1 MDTGSEPEV
10 YIECPFTPLTEAEA
24 EVSQDEQHAAA
35 MFGYDDPE
43 TSFLMSLLNGE
54 DSFDSEIIPPFDQQ
68 HDWPMQEDVTLPLAR
83 SLDLLLDLDLS
94 DLSRL
99 TAVSPPLSPP
109 AMDRLLC
116 GGVYDPGNLLTCF
129 WADERTPASET
140 MTATAVQQWAL

>member
-68 HDWPMQEDVTLPLAR
+68 DDLLMQEDLTQPLAG
-83 SLDLLLDLDLS
+83 SLDLLLSLDLS
-94 DLSRL
+94 NLSRL
-99 TAVSPPLSPP
+99 TAVPPTPQLSPP
-109 AMDRLLC
+109 TMDRLFRSGTDDLEDSFT
-116 GGVYDPGNLLTCF
+116 GF
-129 WADERTPASET
+129 FADEE
-140 MTATAVQQWAL
+140 